1 MLHLARDGVFSRGG
15 VRGAYPSQLRA
26 GSHPT
31 WSINQLR
38 ICTGVQLCRAL
49 VQQPTAAVAACA
61 VGCWQLALG
70 VVVGE
75 PSGCVAVCSLAVCRS
90 VQAPTSPVHAGLLR
104 FFATYPGLFVCW
116 LVGWMHYVLGS
127 GLQSLCRFCFA
138 VSDESAGPNMY
149 EGQHVKQLHDSMW
162 LRQRTRHV
170 LVGAHI
176 V

>member
-15 VRGAYPSQLRA
+15 VRGAYPSHSKYSCVLVLIPL
-26 GSHPT
+26 GPN
-31 WSINQLR
+31 NQLR

-104 FFATYPGLFVCW
+104 FFATYPGLFAGW
-116 LVGWMHYVLGS
+116 LVGWMDYVLGS
-127 GLQSLCRFCFA
+127 GLQ
-138 VSDESAGPNMY
+138 
-149 EGQHVKQLHDSMW
+149 
-162 LRQRTRHV
+162 
-170 LVGAHI
+170 
-176 V
+176 